1 MPQLDPTWFAS
12 QLFWLAI
19 TFALLYFVL
28 ARLILPP
35 LQDVVIRR
43 QQVVD
48 DNVSEA
54 VGLKTE
60 AQKAQA
66 DYERALAEARSR
78 AQSRMGEAVQAIKA
92 NAEQKN
98 KEMDR
103 EIEDKLSEAT
113 RRIVAKKEEMITALA
128 PTATEL
134 TAMIVEK
141 LTQQSPS
148 NDTVKKILGEL
159 PKGRR

>member
-19 TFALLYFVL
+19 TFTLLYFVL
-28 ARLILPP
+28 SRLILPP
-35 LQDVVIRR
+35 LEDVIVRR
-43 QQVVD
+43 RQVVD

-54 VGLKTE
+54 EGLKTQ
-60 AQKAQA
+60 AQQAQA

-78 AQSRMGEAVQAIKA
+78 AQQRMSDAVQEIKSI
-92 NAEQKN
+92 NERKS

-103 EIEDKLSEAT
+103 TIEAKLYDAA
-113 RRIVAKKEEMITALA
+113 RRIATKKEEMIAALS
-128 PTATEL
+128 PTTNEL

-141 LTQQSPS
+141 LTQQTPA
-148 NDTVKKILGEL
+148 NDRVTRMINEL
-159 PKGRR
+159 AKGRR